1 MSSGKSALGKRRAAA
16 TKAPMATKKPRKPR
30 GMVELPEGL
39 TLTDLTKKQWRI
51 GRLIGW
57 GGFGALYLGN
67 KKLQFSLIQIGS
79 SSNLRKRYKNQRLR
93 VTQEERRYFKFLL
106 VYHQLHGT
114 DFILERYGMH
124 G

>member
-57 GGFGALYLGN
+57 GGFGALYLG
-67 KKLQFSLIQIGS
+67 KRKLQFSAIQIGNS
-79 SSNLRKRYKNQRLR
+79 SDLTKK
-93 VTQEERRYFKFLL
+93 
-106 VYHQLHGT
+106 
-114 DFILERYGMH
+114 I
-124 G
+124 